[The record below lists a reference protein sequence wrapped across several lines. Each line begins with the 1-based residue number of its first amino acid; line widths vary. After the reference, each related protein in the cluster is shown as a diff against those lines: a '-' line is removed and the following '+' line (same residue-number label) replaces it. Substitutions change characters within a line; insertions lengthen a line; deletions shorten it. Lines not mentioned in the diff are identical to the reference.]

1 MRWLWLLVPL
11 LSGCADAVWVPQVG
25 LPWWQANEL
34 PADRVEGD
42 CTVGFDAVVLGLPG
56 VALMDEEAWATP
68 GQQALDLTVG
78 LSTLGEV
85 RVPAAGAYES
95 VELELGAVGP
105 GDGSAA
111 AGSATPAQRARIQA
125 GGFVVGWVSC
135 GEERADFELAVPE
148 GQVICPTSTELEITA
163 QASFSTLSIFDA
175 GALLG
180 EDPLDGAALL
190 AGPIES
196 VGADGAWRN
205 GDGTPCLL
213 AP

>member
-1 MRWLWLLVPL
+1 MRCLWILLL
-11 LSGCADAVWVPQVG
+11 LLTGCGDAVWVPQVG

-34 PADRVEGD
+34 PAEQVEGD
-42 CTVGFDAVVLGLPG
+42 CVVGFDAVVLGLVQVDLWDAEGWTAPE
-56 VALMDEEAWATP
+56 M
-68 GQQALDLTVG
+68 QALDLTRG
-78 LSTLGEV
+78 LITLGEV

-95 VELELGAVGP
+95 VELELGPVGP

-111 AGSATPAQRARIQA
+111 DGSATEAQRARIQA
-125 GGFVVGWVSC
+125 GGFVTGWVSC

-148 GQVICPTSTELEITA
+148 ARVICPTPDELEITA
-163 QASFSTLSIFDA
+163 QASFATLSVFDP

-180 EDPLDGAALL
+180 EGSLDGPALL

-196 VGADGAWRN
+196 IGAGGAWRN
-205 GDGTPCLL
+205 GDGTPCVL